1 MFVYSEEEQRVVP
14 YEGQGRLSRMS
25 RMSGS
30 LSRTTSLERGLSI
43 STPDLTKSSSSF
55 FRTPSPSVSSQDISG
70 LEVDSKI
77 KELENVIEHQKT
89 TIEKQNQDI
98 KEHKSIIKKLERA
111 VQHLYKEDYNL
122 EDID

>member
-1 MFVYSEEEQRVVP
+1 MFVYSEEEQRVLP
-14 YEGQGRLSRMS
+14 YEGQGRLS

-55 FRTPSPSVSSQDISG
+55 FRTPSPSISSQENISS
-70 LEVDSKI
+70 LEVDNKI
-77 KELENVIEHQKT
+77 KDLENVIEHQKS
-89 TIEKQNQDI
+89 TILKQNQDI
-98 KEHKSIIKKLERA
+98 KEHKTIIKKLERA

>member
-1 MFVYSEEEQRVVP
+1 
-14 YEGQGRLSRMS
+14 
-25 RMSGS
+25 MSGV

-55 FRTPSPSVSSQDISG
+55 FRTPSPSISSQENVSS
-70 LEVDSKI
+70 LEVDNKI
-77 KELENVIEHQKT
+77 KELENVIEHQKS
-89 TIEKQNQDI
+89 TILKQNQDI
-98 KEHKSIIKKLERA
+98 KEHKTIIKKLERA